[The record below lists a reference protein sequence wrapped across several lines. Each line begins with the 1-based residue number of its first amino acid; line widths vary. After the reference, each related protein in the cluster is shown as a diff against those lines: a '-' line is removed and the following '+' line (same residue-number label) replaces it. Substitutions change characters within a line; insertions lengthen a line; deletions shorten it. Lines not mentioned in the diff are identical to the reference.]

1 MAYIRYERGL
11 KMSRIKLEKK
21 DSSAMIKDHF
31 IEKVQLQL
39 EFKEEWKI
47 YKSDMRNNKQSLQ
60 KHESRRISVQRNV
73 RSEPFNATF

>member
-1 MAYIRYERGL
+1 
-11 KMSRIKLEKK
+11 
-21 DSSAMIKDHF
+21 MIKDHF